1 MDILF
6 NSDKLEKEIL
16 DNYFI
21 DYRIYLESK
30 ILSPVT
36 EDGICYKC
44 GKELR
49 PLTLLEKEFA
59 YLPCWDCASKKKTD
73 RLLLTESIQRNIHDF
88 YYNRIL
94 GDRYLQ
100 LFIVDDIYFKNTIP
114 HDYSVFK
121 KILNSM
127 DPPSRNDIWF
137 LDWIPGYPKIISLE
151 NISGLKI
158 VNINNNCKDIETS
171 NNHIKIGEYDIEFPE
186 LVSYDSKH
194 HSRYNLFNK
203 NSNRRAKKLKFAGD
217 KCIRFFN
224 TDNDNVK
231 SIFKLTKNGEEVAI
245 RTLSH
250 KDFVLIKLTLMRNK
264 VFLKLIFDIILE
276 IIKNSSV
283 VKDSVFLK
291 NNILVDPSKNLE
303 FSFTWTSVVDDAKE
317 DVINISVI

>member
-1 MDILF
+1 MDIIN
-6 NSDKLEKEIL
+6 NSDELEKYISE
-16 DNYFI
+16 NFFI
-21 DYRIYLESK
+21 DYRIYAESK

-44 GKELR
+44 GKELK
-49 PLTLLEKEFA
+49 PLTLLEREFA
-59 YLPCWDCASKKKTD
+59 YLPCWECASKKKSD
-73 RLLLTESIQRNIHDF
+73 RQLITEGIQRNIHEF

-100 LFIVDDIYFKNTIP
+100 LFIVDDVYFRNTIP
-114 HDYSVFK
+114 HDYSIFK

-127 DPPSRNDIWF
+127 DPPSRNEIWF
-137 LDWIPGYPKIISLE
+137 LDWIPGYPKIVSLD

-158 VNINNNCKDIETS
+158 INLSNDCKDIES
-171 NNHIKIGEYDIEFPE
+171 SSDKIKVGEYEIEFPE

-231 SIFKLTKNGEEVAI
+231 SIFRLTKNGEEVAI

-264 VFLKLIFDIILE
+264 IFLKLIFDIILE
-276 IIKNSSV
+276 IVKNSKIF
-283 VKDSVFLK
+283 KDSVFLK
-291 NNILVDPSKNLE
+291 NSIVVDPSKDIE
-303 FSFTWTSVVDDAKE
+303 FRFTWTSVIDDADE
-317 DVINISVI
+317 TAINISII